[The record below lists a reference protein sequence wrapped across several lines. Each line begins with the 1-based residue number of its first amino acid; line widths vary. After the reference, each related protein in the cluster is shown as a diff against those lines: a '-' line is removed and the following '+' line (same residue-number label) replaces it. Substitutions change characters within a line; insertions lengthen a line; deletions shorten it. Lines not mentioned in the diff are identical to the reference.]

1 MIAKVQCYC
10 MWLKE
15 KACRCRRLG
24 VLPRN
29 WAHEI
34 GSPER
39 GCLLVA
45 RQPNMGSLYSHA
57 VILILEHGE
66 YGSQQLDISM
76 SEFETT
82 TIHGMLCVTF

>member
-1 MIAKVQCYC
+1 M
-10 MWLKE
+10 
-15 KACRCRRLG
+15 
-24 VLPRN
+24 LPRS

-45 RQPNMGSLYSHA
+45 RQPNMGSLNSHA

-66 YGSQQLDISM
+66 HGLGRFMHQHGACHV
-76 SEFETT
+76 
-82 TIHGMLCVTF
+82 HGMLQVIPRQP